1 MTVAGHRPQRLG
13 QRILEEVSELL
24 LGELKDPRIASATVT
39 GVRVT
44 PDLRQ
49 AFVGVSVVG
58 SNKEKKQTIEG
69 LRAAT
74 PFIRHALAERLDIRR
89 VPDLTFQLDDS
100 DERTARI
107 DELLHRTRTQDE
119 PEDEEA

>member
-1 MTVAGHRPQRLG
+1 MTVPGHRPQRLG

-39 GVRVT
+39 AVRVT

-49 AFVGVSVVG
+49 AFVGVSVLG
-58 SNKEKKQTIEG
+58 SAKEKKQTLEG
-69 LRAAT
+69 LRAAS
-74 PFIRHALAERLDIRR
+74 PFIRHQLAERLSIRR
-89 VPDLTFQLDDS
+89 VPELTFQLDDS

-107 DELLHRTRTQDE
+107 DELLQKTHPGKE
-119 PEDEEA
+119 PTDGES

>member
-58 SNKEKKQTIEG
+58 SNKEKKQTLEG

-74 PFIRHALAERLDIRR
+74 PFIRHELAERLDIRR

-100 DERTARI
+100 DERAARI
-107 DELLHRTRTQDE
+107 DQLLHKVQPKGGTTE
-119 PEDEEA
+119 EDK

>member
-24 LGELKDPRIASATVT
+24 LGELKDPRIGSATVT
-39 GVRVT
+39 AVRVT

-49 AFVGVSVVG
+49 AFIGLNVIGTA
-58 SNKEKKQTIEG
+58 KERKQTLEG
-69 LRAAT
+69 LRAAA
-74 PFIRHALAERLDIRR
+74 PFIRHQLAERLDIRR

-100 DERTARI
+100 EERAARI
-107 DELLHRTRTQDE
+107 DELLQRSHSAERTE
-119 PEDEEA
+119 KENE

>member
-1 MTVAGHRPQRLG
+1 MTVPGHRPQRLG

-24 LGELKDPRIASATVT
+24 LGELKDPRIGSATVT

-49 AFVGVSVVG
+49 AVIGVSVIG
-58 SNKEKKQTIEG
+58 SAKEKKQTVEG

-74 PFIRHALAERLDIRR
+74 PFIRHELAERLDVRR
-89 VPDLTFQLDDS
+89 VPELSFQLDDS
-100 DERTARI
+100 DERAARI
-107 DELLHRTRTQDE
+107 DELLHKTRERQQ
-119 PEDEEA
+119 PKNEES

>member
-39 GVRVT
+39 AVRVT

-49 AFVGVSVVG
+49 AFIGVNVIG
-58 SNKEKKQTIEG
+58 SAKERKQTLEG

-74 PFIRHALAERLDIRR
+74 PFIRHELAERLDIRR

-100 DERTARI
+100 EERAARI
-107 DELLHRTRTQDE
+107 DELLQRSHSAERTE
-119 PEDEEA
+119 KENE

>member
-1 MTVAGHRPQRLG
+1 MTVPGHRPQRLG

-24 LGELKDPRIASATVT
+24 LGELKDPRIGSATVT
-39 GVRVT
+39 AVRVT

-58 SNKEKKQTIEG
+58 SAKERKQTLEG

-74 PFIRHALAERLDIRR
+74 PFIRHELAERLDIRR
-89 VPDLTFQLDDS
+89 IPDLTFQLDDS
-100 DERTARI
+100 DERAARI
-107 DELLHRTRTQDE
+107 DELLRKSGSVK
-119 PEDEEA
+119 EDAGGDA

>member
-1 MTVAGHRPQRLG
+1 MTVPGHRPQRLG

-24 LGELKDPRIASATVT
+24 LGELKDPRIGSATVT

-49 AFVGVSVVG
+49 AFVGISVVG
-58 SNKEKKQTIEG
+58 STKEKKQTLEG

-74 PFIRHALAERLDIRR
+74 PFIRHELAERLDIRR
-89 VPDLTFQLDDS
+89 VPELTFQLDDS
-100 DERTARI
+100 DERSARI
-107 DELLHRTRTQDE
+107 DQLLHKVQPKKETA
-119 PEDEEA
+119 EENG

>member
-1 MTVAGHRPQRLG
+1 MTVPGHRPQRLG
-13 QRILEEVSELL
+13 QRILEEVTELL

-39 GVRVT
+39 AVRVT

-58 SNKEKKQTIEG
+58 SAKEKKQTLEG

-74 PFIRHALAERLDIRR
+74 PFIRHELAERLDIRR

-100 DERTARI
+100 DERAARI
-107 DELLHRTRTQDE
+107 DELLHQTSAERTSTE
-119 PEDEEA
+119 EDK

>member
-1 MTVAGHRPQRLG
+1 MTVPGHRPQRLG

-24 LGELKDPRIASATVT
+24 LGELKDPRIGLATVT
-39 GVRVT
+39 AVRVT

-49 AFVGVSVVG
+49 AFVGVSVTG
-58 SNKEKKQTIEG
+58 SAKERKQTLEG

-74 PFIRHALAERLDIRR
+74 PFIRHELAERLDIRR

-100 DERTARI
+100 EERAARI
-107 DELLHRTRTQDE
+107 DELLQRSHGAERTE
-119 PEDEEA
+119 KENE

>member
-1 MTVAGHRPQRLG
+1 MTVPGHRPQRLG

-39 GVRVT
+39 AVRVT

-49 AFVGVSVVG
+49 AFVGISVIG
-58 SNKEKKQTIEG
+58 SAKEKKQTLEG

-74 PFIRHALAERLDIRR
+74 PFIRHQLAERLDARR

-100 DERTARI
+100 DERAARI
-107 DELLHRTRTQDE
+107 DELLHKTRAGAERT
-119 PEDEEA
+119 DEEP

>member
-1 MTVAGHRPQRLG
+1 MTVPGHRPQRLG

-39 GVRVT
+39 AVRVT

-49 AFVGVSVVG
+49 AFVGISVIG
-58 SNKEKKQTIEG
+58 SAKEKKQTLEG

-74 PFIRHALAERLDIRR
+74 SFIRHQLAERLDARR

-100 DERTARI
+100 DERAARI
-107 DELLHRTRTQDE
+107 DELLHKTRAGGE
-119 PEDEEA
+119 PSDEEP